1 MTDKQ
6 TKSQIAEK
14 TEKNTAQ
21 IAIFVL
27 AAAAVVVWGIR
38 NPSVASRIVAV
49 MLGFGGI
56 VMIHEFGHFIVAK
69 LGGIKVEA
77 FSIGFPPVVVGI
89 RKLKKGWRIRLLP
102 KIGQPQHLEEGDDE
116 TEYQIGLIPVGGF
129 VKMLG
134 QSDSGAAEATDDP
147 RSYANRPIWI
157 RIATVAAGVVFNA
170 IGAVIIFIILF
181 MNGINLKPAMIGQVV
196 PNSPAQEAGLRP
208 GDEIVEVDGERF
220 VDFEAVLLAPV
231 LSVPGEP
238 VTFVVREAGS
248 GQEKTVK
255 IVAEKQAGDSSNL
268 RKMGISALTTLTIEP
283 QIARSPELVEE
294 IYKLTG
300 LYPGDKVK
308 AVNGQIVDTPWDF
321 TRKVTQVFDSK
332 VTLTVWR
339 KWQSANG
346 SEKLVDVDFPMQVGP
361 VVENFRDEFDLA
373 HFGRLVPR
381 LKIEAVMEPTRTD
394 ALIQWFQTAILRR
407 TPQPAVWDLLKAGD
421 ILLKVADVEY
431 PNYKQ
436 LRELTTAYEGRPLPI
451 TVLRSGQQ
459 GDALPIEIVVTPKAR
474 IGSKRVMIG
483 FAAGL
488 DLENSVVG
496 QVLPGAGQTSEI
508 PAVPAGAVIT
518 AVNGQSVENFYQIA
532 ALLQKNAGQ
541 SIRIDYQFRGQAGT
555 TTLSVDAYEPV
566 HAQAMIAAGIP
577 FEELT
582 RCYKAANP
590 AIAAQMGF
598 KKAGQFV
605 LRSYVTLG
613 RLFQRSVPVSSLAG
627 PVGILSM
634 SYQVAGDSLA
644 HYLYFLGLIS
654 SCLAVMNLLPLPVLD
669 GGHIVLLLIEKITGR
684 PIHERVLAPIMYA
697 GMALLLGLILWVTYH
712 DILRIVFG

>member
-1 MTDKQ
+1 MTNKQ
-6 TKSQIAEK
+6 TTSQVAEK
-14 TEKNTAQ
+14 GGKNTPQ
-21 IAIFVL
+21 IIVFVL
-27 AAAAVVVWGIR
+27 AAAAVVIWGIN
-38 NPSVASRIVAV
+38 NPSVALRILAV

-102 KIGQPQHLEEGDDE
+102 KIGQPQHLEEGDNE

-181 MNGINLKPAMIGQVV
+181 MNGINLKPAMVGQVV

-208 GDEIVEVDGERF
+208 GDEIIQVDGERF

-238 VTFVVREAGS
+238 VTFVVREADS
-248 GQEKTVK
+248 GRERKVR

-268 RKMGISALTTLTIEP
+268 RKMGIAPLTTLTVEP
-283 QIARSPELVEE
+283 QIARSPELVDE

-300 LYPGDKVK
+300 LYPGDQVK
-308 AVNGQIVDTPWDF
+308 AVNGQPVDHPWDF
-321 TRKVTQVFDSK
+321 ARKVSGIFDST
-332 VTLTVWR
+332 VRLTIAR
-339 KWQSANG
+339 RWQSADG
-346 SEKLVDVDFPMQVGP
+346 SEMLVDVDFPMQVGP

-373 HFGRLVPR
+373 HFSRLVPR
-381 LKIEAVMEPTRTD
+381 LKIEAVMEPTHADT
-394 ALIQWFQTAILRR
+394 LIRWFQTAILRR
-407 TPQPAVWDLLKAGD
+407 PLEPAAWDLLKAGD

-436 LRELTTAYEGRPLPI
+436 LRELTTAYEGKPLPI

-459 GDALPIEIVVTPKAR
+459 GDTLPIEIVVTPKAR
-474 IGSKRVMIG
+474 IGSKRIMIG

-488 DLENSVVG
+488 DLDNPVVG
-496 QVLPGAGQTSEI
+496 QVLSRTDQAEDL

-518 AVNGQSVENFYQIA
+518 AINGRAVENFYQIA
-532 ALLQKNAGQ
+532 AMLQDNAGR
-541 SIRIDYQFRGQAGT
+541 SVSIDYQYNGQFGRT
-555 TTLSVDAYEPV
+555 NLSVDAYEPV
-566 HAQAMIAAGIP
+566 HAQA
-577 FEELT
+577 
-582 RCYKAANP
+582 
-590 AIAAQMGF
+590 
-598 KKAGQFV
+598 
-605 LRSYVTLG
+605 
-613 RLFQRSVPVSSLAG
+613 
-627 PVGILSM
+627 
-634 SYQVAGDSLA
+634 
-644 HYLYFLGLIS
+644 
-654 SCLAVMNLLPLPVLD
+654 
-669 GGHIVLLLIEKITGR
+669 
-684 PIHERVLAPIMYA
+684 
-697 GMALLLGLILWVTYH
+697 
-712 DILRIVFG
+712 